1 MRANL
6 YPRLAWDGIRK
17 NKRFYAPY
25 LLTCIG
31 MVMMCYILRYLAS
44 MPRLKEMPGG
54 STMTMI
60 LDLGFL
66 VLALFAV
73 IFLFYTNS
81 FLMRRRQKEFGLYN
95 MLGMG
100 KKHLGLLLLWETGIL
115 FVLSVTGGLL
125 LGILLSKLAE
135 LCMIMLMGGEASY
148 TLRIDP
154 EAAGDTCVMFL
165 PVFAL
170 IFAKGLL
177 QIRKSSAVSLIKS
190 ETVGEKPPRA
200 NYVLGLAGVLILAGA
215 YYIALSIES
224 PLAALTWF
232 FVAVCMV
239 IFATYLLF
247 IAGSVTLCRLLQKNR
262 RYYYQP
268 NHFVSVSSMVYRMK
282 RNGAGLASIC
292 ILSTMV
298 LVTMMGAG
306 SLYAGKEDSLHARY
320 PHDFAVAV
328 DFLTEGENQRFSE
341 EKAADFYAQIDAVL
355 DSFGAAAQ
363 NAERIVSTG
372 VPGVLKDGNLVLD
385 PDIVDSADAWTAAYV
400 TQIDLISLS
409 SYNRCMGTSKTLAPG
424 EVFLYCVR
432 GSYDA
437 PTITLAD
444 GTVLTVKEQLPDIMG
459 RADAERDITPT
470 VFLVTDEM
478 QRVIDSFNWELTRTS
493 DEHQCRVEASCSF
506 DVELSEQR
514 QIELREAI
522 LARLRVLNDRED
534 TGFYSY
540 DVSCR
545 AAERAEF
552 YGTFGG
558 VFFLGMFLSLLF
570 LAATVLIIYYKQVT
584 EGCEDEARFSIM
596 RKVGMTAADIRR
608 SINSQMLTVFF
619 LPLIMAAVHTAFA
632 FPMVQ
637 KLLALFNLRNVWL
650 SVLVT
655 GIAIVIFGVFY
666 GAVYKITSNAYYAI
680 VSAKQQNG

>member
-54 STMTMI
+54 SAMTMI

-224 PLAALTWF
+224 PLAALAWF

-239 IFATYLLF
+239 IFAT
-247 IAGSVTLCRLLQKNR
+247 
-262 RYYYQP
+262 
-268 NHFVSVSSMVYRMK
+268 
-282 RNGAGLASIC
+282 
-292 ILSTMV
+292 
-298 LVTMMGAG
+298 
-306 SLYAGKEDSLHARY
+306 
-320 PHDFAVAV
+320 
-328 DFLTEGENQRFSE
+328 
-341 EKAADFYAQIDAVL
+341 
-355 DSFGAAAQ
+355 
-363 NAERIVSTG
+363 
-372 VPGVLKDGNLVLD
+372 
-385 PDIVDSADAWTAAYV
+385 
-400 TQIDLISLS
+400 
-409 SYNRCMGTSKTLAPG
+409 
-424 EVFLYCVR
+424 
-432 GSYDA
+432 
-437 PTITLAD
+437 
-444 GTVLTVKEQLPDIMG
+444 
-459 RADAERDITPT
+459 
-470 VFLVTDEM
+470 
-478 QRVIDSFNWELTRTS
+478 
-493 DEHQCRVEASCSF
+493 
-506 DVELSEQR
+506 
-514 QIELREAI
+514 
-522 LARLRVLNDRED
+522 
-534 TGFYSY
+534 
-540 DVSCR
+540 
-545 AAERAEF
+545 
-552 YGTFGG
+552 
-558 VFFLGMFLSLLF
+558 
-570 LAATVLIIYYKQVT
+570 
-584 EGCEDEARFSIM
+584 
-596 RKVGMTAADIRR
+596 
-608 SINSQMLTVFF
+608 
-619 LPLIMAAVHTAFA
+619 
-632 FPMVQ
+632 
-637 KLLALFNLRNVWL
+637 
-650 SVLVT
+650 
-655 GIAIVIFGVFY
+655 
-666 GAVYKITSNAYYAI
+666 
-680 VSAKQQNG
+680 

>member
-6 YPRLAWDGIRK
+6 YPRLAWEGIRK
-17 NKRFYAPY
+17 NKRFYLPY

-31 MVMMCYILRYLAS
+31 MVMMCYILHYLAS
-44 MPRLKEMPGG
+44 MPSLKDMPGG

-60 LDLGFL
+60 LELGFW
-66 VLALFAV
+66 VIALFAV

-125 LGILLSKLAE
+125 LGILLSKMAE
-135 LCMIMLMGGEASY
+135 LCMVMLMGGEAGY

-154 EAAGDTCVMFL
+154 EAAGNTCVVFL
-165 PVFAL
+165 LIFAL
-170 IFAKGLL
+170 IFCKGLL
-177 QIRKSSAVSLIKS
+177 QIRKSSAVSLSKS

-224 PLAALTWF
+224 PLAALAWF
-232 FVAVCMV
+232 FIAVCMV
-239 IFATYLLF
+239 ILATYLLF

-262 RYYYQP
+262 RYYYKP
-268 NHFVSVSSMVYRMK
+268 NHFVCVSSMVYRMK

-320 PHDFAVAV
+320 PHDFAVAA
-328 DFLTEGENQRFSE
+328 DFLTVGEDQRYSE

-355 DSFGAAAQ
+355 DSCGAAVQ

-372 VPGVLKDGNLVLD
+372 VPGLLKGGELILD
-385 PDIVDSADAWTAAYV
+385 PDIVDSADIQTTAYV
-400 TQIDLISLS
+400 TQIDLVSLS

-424 EVFLYCVR
+424 EVFLCCVR
-432 GSYDA
+432 RSFDA

-459 RADAERDITPT
+459 SADAARDTTPT
-470 VFLVTDEM
+470 VFIVTDEM
-478 QRVIDSFNWELTRTS
+478 QSVIDSFNRELVRRS
-493 DEHQCRVEASCSF
+493 DEHQCRVEASFSF
-506 DVELSEQR
+506 DVELSEAQ
-514 QIELREAI
+514 QMQLREAI
-522 LARLRVLNDRED
+522 LARLRELSDRED
-534 TGFYSY
+534 AGFYSY

-545 AAERAEF
+545 AAQRSEF
-552 YGTFGG
+552 YGAFGG
-558 VFFLGMFLSLLF
+558 IFFLGIFLSILF
-570 LAATVLIIYYKQVT
+570 LAATALIIYYKQVT

-596 RKVGMTAADIRR
+596 RKVGMTAGDIRR
-608 SINSQMLTVFF
+608 SINSQMLTIFF
-619 LPLIMAAVHTAFA
+619 LPLITAAVHTAFA

-655 GIAIVIFGVFY
+655 GAAILIFGVFY
-666 GAVYKITSNAYYAI
+666 GAVYQITSNAYYAI
-680 VSAKQQNG
+680 VSGKRQGG

>member
-6 YPRLAWDGIRK
+6 YPKLAWDGIRK
-17 NKRFYAPY
+17 NKRFYLPY

-44 MPRLKEMPGG
+44 MPSLNDMPGG

-60 LDLGFL
+60 LELGFL
-66 VLALFAV
+66 VVTLFAV

-100 KKHLGLLLLWETGIL
+100 KKHLGMLLLWETGIL
-115 FVLSVTGGLL
+115 FVLSMAGGLF

-135 LCMIMLMGGEASY
+135 LSMLMLMGGKAGFA
-148 TLRIDP
+148 LRLDAK
-154 EAAGDTCVMFL
+154 AACDTCAMFL
-165 PVFAL
+165 PIFLL
-170 IFAKGLL
+170 IFAKGLV
-177 QIRKSSAVSLIKS
+177 QIWRSSAVSLCKS

-200 NYVLGLAGVLILAGA
+200 NYALGLAGVLILAGA

-224 PLAALTWF
+224 PPAALAWF

-239 IFATYLLF
+239 IASTYLLF
-247 IAGSVTLCRLLQKNR
+247 IAGSVALCRLLQKNR

-306 SLYAGKEDSLHARY
+306 SLYAGKEDSLRARY
-320 PHDFAVAV
+320 PRDFAVTA
-328 DFLTEGENQRFSE
+328 DFLTEGADLQYSE
-341 EKAADFYAQIDAVL
+341 DKAAEFYAQMDEVL
-355 DSFGAAAQ
+355 DRFGAQAQ
-363 NAERIVSTG
+363 NVERMERTG
-372 VPGVLKDGNLVLD
+372 VPGLLKDGELILS
-385 PDIVDSADAWTAAYV
+385 PEAVDSADARTTAYV
-400 TQIDLISLS
+400 TQIDVFSLDT
-409 SYNRCMGTSKTLAPG
+409 YNRCMGTSKTLAPG
-424 EVFLYCVR
+424 EVFVCSVR
-432 GSYDA
+432 RRFDA
-437 PTITLAD
+437 PAITLAD
-444 GTVLTVKEQLPDIMG
+444 GTVLTVKEQLSDIMG
-459 RADAERDITPT
+459 RDRAAVDITPT
-470 VFLVTDEM
+470 LFIVTDDM
-478 QRVIDSFNWELTRTS
+478 KTVIDSFKRELGRA
-493 DEHQCRVEASCSF
+493 HACRLEVSF
-506 DVELSEQR
+506 GFDTELSEPQ
-514 QIELREAI
+514 QLELLEAL
-522 LARLRVLNDRED
+522 LARLRELNESGNV
-534 TGFYSY
+534 GFYSY
-540 DVSCR
+540 SASCR
-545 AAERAEF
+545 AAERDEF

-558 VFFLGMFLSLLF
+558 IFFLGIFLSTLF

-584 EGCEDEARFSIM
+584 EGYEDEARFSIM
-596 RKVGMTAADIRR
+596 RKAGMTAGDIRK

-619 LPLIMAAVHTAFA
+619 LPLVTAAVHTAFA

-637 KLLALFNLRNVWL
+637 KLLALFNLRNTGL

-655 GIAIVIFGVFY
+655 GAAIVVFGAFC
-666 GAVYKITSNAYYAI
+666 GAVYKVTSNAYCSI
-680 VSAKQQNG
+680 VSGNQMVG